1 MLDVERMQNYDLLY
15 DPDWTEESEKAGRAL
30 PMLTRRQVKRA
41 RHKRGSRKTHEHV
54 YLVVLTGKRKG
65 RKIAPD
71 SKLFRCLRCKPLPWA
86 EPVTVKAAEGPR
98 DWTPEA

>member
-1 MLDVERMQNYDLLY
+1 VLSDERTLCYDK
-15 DPDWTEESEKAGRAL
+15 DWPEVHEL
-30 PMLTRRQVKRA
+30 PHLTRRQLKRR
-41 RHKRGSRKTHEHV
+41 RHKLHSRKTHEHI
-54 YLVVLTGKRKG
+54 YLVVLTGERKG

-71 SKLFRCLRCKPLPWA
+71 GEIFRCLRCKPLPWA